1 MQDLFR
7 ALPRSASARRDSAIK
22 ADDMLAQVNEL
33 ASRVLAPVVANS
45 VDSPMESP
53 TQEMKERVE
62 NLLRGKVV
70 ARILL
75 RRLRRLQPVAQGRD
89 NLAARVSD
97 AERSLESLK
106 GELRE
111 CLEQAML
118 EFRARIDE
126 ILPPSEDSSGD
137 DQLKQ

>member
-7 ALPRSASARRDSAIK
+7 ALPRSASARRNSAVK
-22 ADDMLAQVNEL
+22 PDDILAQVNEL

-75 RRLRRLQPVAQGRD
+75 RRLRRLQPVTQGRD
-89 NLAARVSD
+89 KLAARVSD

-106 GELRE
+106 RELRE

>member
-7 ALPRSASARRDSAIK
+7 ALPRSASARRNSAVK
-22 ADDMLAQVNEL
+22 PDDILAQVNEL

-75 RRLRRLQPVAQGRD
+75 RRLRRLQPVTQGSYK
-89 NLAARVSD
+89 LAARVSD
-97 AERSLESLK
+97 AERSMESLK
-106 GELRE
+106 RELRE

>member
-7 ALPRSASARRDSAIK
+7 ALPRSASARRNSAVK

-75 RRLRRLQPVAQGRD
+75 RRLRRLQPVTQGKD
-89 NLAARVSD
+89 KLAARVSD

-106 GELRE
+106 RELRE